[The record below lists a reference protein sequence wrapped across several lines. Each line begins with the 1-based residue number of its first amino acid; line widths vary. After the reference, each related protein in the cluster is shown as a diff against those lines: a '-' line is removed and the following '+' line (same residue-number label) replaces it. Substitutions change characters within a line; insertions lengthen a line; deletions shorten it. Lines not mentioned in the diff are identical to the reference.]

1 MAGPLEH
8 DRFGMKRPY
17 SKTLIKNDS
26 GLRLIASGDRPPSDR
41 ALRAGDR
48 MARPSSGAPL
58 SGNRGPGGG
67 GKPPRGPNPPA
78 PPGPPDG
85 PGEQPPSG
93 GSPKPGARARR
104 AARRRNGAGVIAAR
118 AITGLFGLAA
128 VVVVA
133 GGIGGYAAFRYFTA
147 DLPSIDVLRTYQ
159 PPVMS
164 RVYASNM
171 QLISELAT
179 ERRIYTPFED
189 IPPLVAQAFVSAE
202 DQNYWHEP
210 GIDPLAILRAG
221 LTDLAH
227 YGNGH
232 RPIGASTITQQV
244 AKNIL
249 LQNQI
254 NLVRKIKEA
263 VLAIRIDRAMTKQRV
278 LEIYLNEI
286 YLGEQSYGVAA
297 AAATYFDKPLDDLTI
312 AQDAMLASLPKAPN
326 NYDPYR
332 QPQAALARRNWVIDR
347 MADDGAITAAQATA
361 AKAEPLLTRAS
372 PRPATVPGAGYFAD
386 AVRQQL
392 VQLFG
397 EKRTTD
403 GGLVVLTSLDPT
415 LQAAA
420 DASLRQGLMEY
431 DRGHDG
437 WRGPVT
443 RIDLSAGNWQTALN
457 ALTPPPG
464 MLPDW
469 VLAVVLKTTE
479 TSADVGWLGPSRRG
493 GPIGATQTGTLSLA
507 TLRWARHAGNF
518 GADLGPSPR
527 RMADVVTPGD
537 VVMVE
542 PDASGDSGAVTLR
555 QIPQVQGAVMTMDPL
570 TGRVLAMAGGWS
582 YGLSQFNRVTQAER
596 QPGSGFKPIVYLTAM
611 EQNIPP
617 DATVL
622 DAPFVINMADGTQYR
637 PGNYEADFL
646 GPIPLHQALE
656 QSINLATLHLAART
670 GLAPIAKTAQDF
682 GVVDKMPLI
691 YPAVLGA
698 IETTMLRL
706 ATAYAGFSQMGRQVT
721 PSFIDRVEDATGH
734 VLYRAPEVACG
745 NCGNAA
751 PDQPPALA
759 YSGAQLADQQSV
771 FQLVTMMQG
780 VMTRGTGRVADLGL
794 QSWTPAGKTGTTED
808 FQDAWFTGFTPTR
821 LTSTWVGFDNPQSL
835 GDNEQGATV
844 AGPIWNRVMTAA
856 LRDEPKIPF
865 AQPPGI
871 VIRDTDGVPEAFKAN
886 EASGGSVAAG
896 IGDTGGAPPS
906 AGGVTAGDGNASTPA
921 APGSGSGSGGLD
933 NAVGGLY

>member
-1 MAGPLEH
+1 MPGPL
-8 DRFGMKRPY
+8 R
-17 SKTLIKNDS
+17 
-26 GLRLIASGDRPPSDR
+26 ASDP
-41 ALRAGDR
+41 
-48 MARPSSGAPL
+48 MARPSAGD
-58 SGNRGPGGG
+58 RGRGGG
-67 GKPPRGPNPPA
+67 GGNPPPRNP
-78 PPGPPDG
+78 
-85 PGEQPPSG
+85 QNRKPS
-93 GSPKPGARARR
+93 RRERR

-133 GGIGGYAAFRYFTA
+133 GGLGAYGAFRYYTS

-210 GIDPLAILRAG
+210 GIDPLAIVRAG

-227 YGNGH
+227 FGNGR

-286 YLGEQSYGVAA
+286 YLGEQSYGVASA
-297 AAATYFDKPLDDLTI
+297 ASAYFDKPLDTLTI

-332 QPQAALARRNWVIDR
+332 EPQAALARRNWVIDR
-347 MADDGAITAAQATA
+347 MADDGAITAAQATT

-403 GGLVVLTSLDPT
+403 GGLVVFTSLDPG

-420 DASLRQGLMEY
+420 DTSLRQGLMDY

-443 RIDLSAGNWQTALN
+443 HIDLSAGSWQTALG

-464 MLPDW
+464 MLSNW
-469 VLAVVLKTTE
+469 ALAVVLSTTP
-479 TSADVGWLGPSRRG
+479 TTANVGWLGPSRRG
-493 GPIGATQTGTLSLA
+493 GPIGATETGTLSLS
-507 TLRWARHAGNF
+507 TVRWARHAKNF
-518 GADLGPSPR
+518 GADLGSSPR
-527 RMADVVTPGD
+527 RMDDVVTAGD

-542 PDASGDSGAVTLR
+542 PNASANGDVSLR

-570 TGRVLAMAGGWS
+570 TGRVLAMSGGWS

-596 QPGSGFKPIVYLTAM
+596 QPGSGFKPFVYLTAM

-622 DAPFVINMADGTQYR
+622 DAPFVVNMSDGSQYR
-637 PGNYEADFL
+637 PGNYEANFL
-646 GPIPLHQALE
+646 GPIPLHEALE
-656 QSINLATLHLAART
+656 QSINLATLHLAARI
-670 GLAPIAKTAQDF
+670 GLAPIAKTAVDF

-698 IETTMLRL
+698 IDTTMLRL
-706 ATAYAGFSQMGRQVT
+706 ASAYAGFSQMGRQVT
-721 PSFIDRVEDATGH
+721 PSFIDRVEDSAGN
-734 VLYRAPEVACG
+734 VLYRAPEVGCG
-745 NCGNAA
+745 NCANPA
-751 PDQPPALA
+751 PDQPPVLA
-759 YSGAQLADQQSV
+759 YAGSQLADQQSA

-794 QSWTPAGKTGTTED
+794 QGWTPAGKTGTTED

-856 LRDEPKIPF
+856 LKNEPQVPF

-871 VIRDTDGVPEAFKAN
+871 VIRNTGGVPEAFKTN
-886 EASGGSVAAG
+886 VASASSAPAGTDAEDAA
-896 IGDTGGAPPS
+896 AAS

-921 APGSGSGSGGLD
+921 PTGSASSSGSGSGGLD

>member
-1 MAGPLEH
+1 MPGP
-8 DRFGMKRPY
+8 
-17 SKTLIKNDS
+17 
-26 GLRLIASGDRPPSDR
+26 
-41 ALRAGDR
+41 LRAGDP
-48 MARPSSGAPL
+48 MARPSSGD
-58 SGNRGPGGG
+58 RGRGG
-67 GKPPRGPNPPA
+67 GKPPRGPSPP
-78 PPGPPDG
+78 PPGPPEG
-85 PGEQPPSG
+85 PRNRPPSN
-93 GSPKPGARARR
+93 GSQKPDARQRR
-104 AARRRNGAGVIAAR
+104 AARRRNGAGALAAR
-118 AITGLFGLAA
+118 AITGLFTLAA
-128 VVVVA
+128 VVVLA
-133 GGIGGYAAFRYFTA
+133 GGLAGYAAFRYYTS

-189 IPPLVAQAFVSAE
+189 IPPLVAQAFISAE

-221 LTDLAH
+221 FTDLAH
-227 YGNGH
+227 LGNGH

-254 NLVRKIKEA
+254 NLVRKIKEM
-263 VLAIRIDRAMTKQRV
+263 VLAVRIDRAMSKQRV

-286 YLGEQSYGVAA
+286 YLGEQSYGVAS

-332 QPQAALARRNWVIDR
+332 APQAALGRRNWVIDR
-347 MADDGAITAAQATA
+347 MADDGAITRDQATA

-403 GGLVVLTSLDPT
+403 GGLVVFTSLDPA
-415 LQAAA
+415 LQSTA
-420 DASLRQGLMEY
+420 DSSLRQGLMEY
-431 DRGHDG
+431 DRSHDG

-443 RIDLSAGNWQTALN
+443 HIDLAAGTWQTSLH

-464 MLPDW
+464 MLPSW
-469 VLAVVLKTTE
+469 MLAVVLKTTE
-479 TSADVGWLGPSRRG
+479 TTAEVGWLGPSRRG
-493 GPIGATQTGTLSLA
+493 GPIGATESGTLSLS

-527 RMADVVTPGD
+527 RMTDVVTAGD

-542 PDASGDSGAVTLR
+542 PDTSGASGAVALR
-555 QIPQVQGAVMTMDPL
+555 QIPQVQGAVMTMDPV

-582 YGLSQFNRVTQAER
+582 YGLSQFNRVTQAQR

-622 DAPFVINMADGTQYR
+622 DAPFVINLADGTQYR

-646 GPIPLHQALE
+646 GPIPLHEALE

-670 GLAPIAKTAQDF
+670 GLRPIAKTAEDF
-682 GVVDKMPLI
+682 GVVDRMPLL

-706 ATAYAGFSQMGRQVT
+706 GTAYADFSQMGRQVT
-721 PSFIDRVEDATGH
+721 PSFIDRVEDAEGH
-734 VLYRAPEVACG
+734 VIYRAPEVGCA
-745 NCGNAA
+745 NCTDPA
-751 PDQPPALA
+751 PDKPPVLA
-759 YSGAQLADQQSV
+759 YAGNQLADQQSV

-794 QSWTPAGKTGTTED
+794 QAWTPAGKTGTTED

-821 LTSTWVGFDNPQSL
+821 LTSAWVGFDNPQSL

-844 AGPIWNRVMTAA
+844 AGPIWNRVMTVA
-856 LRDEPKIPF
+856 LKNEPKIPF

-871 VIRDTDGVPEAFKAN
+871 AIRDTNGVPEAYKIN
-886 EASGGSVAAG
+886 EASGSSVAASET
-896 IGDTGGAPPS
+896 DGGPGS
-906 AGGVTAGDGNASTPA
+906 TAGGVTAGDGNASTPA
-921 APGSGSGSGGLD
+921 SGGSASGGLD

>member
-1 MAGPLEH
+1 MPGP
-8 DRFGMKRPY
+8 
-17 SKTLIKNDS
+17 
-26 GLRLIASGDRPPSDR
+26 
-41 ALRAGDR
+41 LRAGDP
-48 MARPSSGAPL
+48 MARPPAGD
-58 SGNRGPGGG
+58 RGRGGGG
-67 GKPPRGPNPPA
+67 GKPP
-78 PPGPPDG
+78 GPPEG
-85 PGEQPPSG
+85 PGNRPPSG
-93 GSPKPGARARR
+93 RPG
-104 AARRRNGAGVIAAR
+104 RRRNGAGLIAAR
-118 AITGLFGLAA
+118 AVTGLFGLAT
-128 VVVVA
+128 VVVLA
-133 GGIGGYAAFRYFTA
+133 GGLGGYAAFRYYTS

-221 LTDLAH
+221 LTDLIH
-227 YGNGH
+227 LGNGH

-286 YLGEQSYGVAA
+286 YLGEQSYGIASAA
-297 AAATYFDKPLDDLTI
+297 SAYFDKPLDTLTI

-347 MADDGAITAAQATA
+347 MADDGAITPAQAKT

-372 PRPATVPGAGYFAD
+372 PRPATVPGAGYFSD

-403 GGLVVLTSLDPT
+403 GGLVVFTSLDPS
-415 LQAAA
+415 LQAVA
-420 DASLRQGLMEY
+420 DSSLRQGLMNY

-443 RIDLSAGNWQTALN
+443 HIDLSTGSWQTALG

-464 MLPDW
+464 MLPSW
-469 VLAVVLKTTE
+469 ALAVVLKTTA

-493 GPIGATQTGTLSLA
+493 GPIGATETGTLSLS

-527 RMADVVTPGD
+527 RMTDVVTAGD

-542 PDASGDSGAVTLR
+542 PDDLNTGGAVALR
-555 QIPQVQGAVMTMDPL
+555 QIPQVEGAVMTMDPV

-582 YGLSQFNRVTQAER
+582 YGLSQFDRVTQAER

-622 DAPFVINMADGTQYR
+622 DAPFVVNMADGTQYR

-646 GPIPLHQALE
+646 GPIPLHEALE

-682 GVVDKMPLI
+682 GVVDHMPLI

-698 IETTMLRL
+698 MDTTMLRL

-721 PSFIDRVEDATGH
+721 PSFIDRVEDADGN
-734 VLYRAPEVACG
+734 VIYRAPEVGCG
-745 NCGNAA
+745 NCANPA
-751 PDQPPALA
+751 PDQPPVLA
-759 YSGAQLADQQSV
+759 YGGAQLADQQSV

-780 VMTRGTGRVADLGL
+780 VMTRGTGRVADAGL
-794 QSWTPAGKTGTTED
+794 QAWTPAGKTGTTED

-856 LRDEPKIPF
+856 LKDEPKVPF
-865 AQPPGI
+865 APPPG
-871 VIRDTDGVPEAFKAN
+871 VAIRDTDGVPEAFKTN
-886 EASGGSVAAG
+886 EASGGAVAAG
-896 IGDTGGAPPS
+896 NGASAGAPT
-906 AGGVTAGDGNASTPA
+906 AGAVTAGDGNASTPA
-921 APGSGSGSGGLD
+921 AGGSSSGGGLD

>member
-1 MAGPLEH
+1 
-8 DRFGMKRPY
+8 
-17 SKTLIKNDS
+17 
-26 GLRLIASGDRPPSDR
+26 
-41 ALRAGDR
+41 
-48 MARPSSGAPL
+48 MARPSSG
-58 SGNRGPGGG
+58 NGG
-67 GKPPRGPNPPA
+67 GKPPRGPNPP
-78 PPGPPDG
+78 PPGPPEG
-85 PGEQPPSG
+85 PGNRPPSG
-93 GSPKPGARARR
+93 RPQKQKPDARQRR
-104 AARRRNGAGVIAAR
+104 AASRRSGVGTIAAR
-118 AITGLFGLAA
+118 VITGLFALAA
-128 VVVVA
+128 IVVL
-133 GGIGGYAAFRYFTA
+133 GGGLGGYAAFRYYTA

-189 IPPLVAQAFVSAE
+189 IPPLVAQAFISAE

-221 LTDLAH
+221 LTDLIH
-227 YGNGH
+227 LGNGH
-232 RPIGASTITQQV
+232 RPKGASTITQQV

-263 VLAIRIDRAMTKQRV
+263 ALAIRIDRAMTKQRV

-332 QPQAALARRNWVIDR
+332 APQAALARRNWVIDR
-347 MADDGAITAAQATA
+347 MADDGAITPAQATA

-403 GGLVVLTSLDPT
+403 GGLVVFTSLDPT
-415 LQAAA
+415 LQATA
-420 DASLRQGLMEY
+420 DSSLRQGLMEY

-443 RIDLSAGNWQTALN
+443 HIDLSAGDWRTSLH
-457 ALTPPPG
+457 ALTPPAG
-464 MLPDW
+464 MLPNW
-469 VLAVVLKTTE
+469 ALAVVLSTTG
-479 TSADVGWLGPSRRG
+479 TSADVGWVDPSRRS
-493 GPIGATQTGTLSLA
+493 GPIGAAETGMFSLSSV
-507 TLRWARHAGNF
+507 RWARHAGNF
-518 GADLGPSPR
+518 GADLGPTPR
-527 RMADVVTPGD
+527 RMTDVVTAGD

-542 PDASGDSGAVTLR
+542 PDAARTGTVILR
-555 QIPQVQGAVMTMDPL
+555 QIPQVQGAVMTMDPV
-570 TGRVLAMAGGWS
+570 TGRVLAMSGGWS
-582 YGLSQFNRVTQAER
+582 YGLSEFNRVTQAER
-596 QPGSGFKPIVYLTAM
+596 QPGSGFKPLVYLTAM

-622 DAPFVINMADGTQYR
+622 DAPFVVNMADGTQYR

-670 GLAPIAKTAQDF
+670 GLPPIAKTAQDF
-682 GVVDKMPLI
+682 GIVDQMPLI

-698 IETTMLRL
+698 IDTTMLRL

-721 PSFIDRVEDATGH
+721 PSFIDRVEDADGN
-734 VLYRAPEVACG
+734 VIYRAPEVGCG
-745 NCGNAA
+745 NCGTPA
-751 PDQPPALA
+751 PDKPPALA
-759 YSGAQLADQQSV
+759 YIGRQLADQQSV

-794 QSWTPAGKTGTTED
+794 QAWTPAGKTGTTED

-821 LTSTWVGFDNPQSL
+821 LTSAWVGFDNPQSL

-844 AGPIWNRVMTAA
+844 AGPIWNRVMKVA
-856 LRDEPKIPF
+856 LENEPKIPF
-865 AQPPGI
+865 AQPPGM
-871 VIRDTDGVPEAFKAN
+871 VIRATDGVPEAFKAN
-886 EASGGSVAAG
+886 EQSGDSVADGADAG
-896 IGDTGGAPPS
+896 GPVGST
-906 AGGVTAGDGNASTPA
+906 AGGVTAGDGNASTPTPA
-921 APGSGSGSGGLD
+921 TAGSGSGGVD